1 MGSAVTTRREPVA
14 TGVAG
19 TARPLEA
26 ALIAQAARGDVGAFD
41 VVIRARLDR
50 LYRMAVAIL
59 RSEADARDAVQDAC
73 VKAWRELP
81 NLRDRDKF
89 DAWLAQILVN
99 DCRTSLRRRR
109 RTQVREIEVESAG
122 LDAARPGDAVR
133 TETDALPEVEAI
145 RRAFD
150 RLDGRTRSLLVMHYV
165 EERPMAE
172 IAAIAGS
179 PVGTIKWRM
188 SNARKAL
195 ERALEVERR

>member
-1 MGSAVTTRREPVA
+1 MYKRQD
-14 TGVAG
+14 
-19 TARPLEA
+19 
-26 ALIAQAARGDVGAFD
+26 IDAFD
-41 VVIRARLDR
+41 RVIRTRLDR
-50 LYRMAVAIL
+50 LFRMAVGIL

-99 DCRTSLRRRR
+99 HCRSALRHRR
-109 RTQVREIEVESAG
+109 RTQVREINVDVAG
-122 LDAARPGDAVR
+122 LDDGHPHDRRR
-133 TETDALPEVEAI
+133 TETDAVPEVEAI
-145 RRAFD
+145 RRAFE
-150 RLDGRTRSLLVMHYV
+150 RLDGSTRALLVMHYV

-195 ERALEVERR
+195 ERNLQVERR

>member
-1 MGSAVTTRREPVA
+1 MTTRHAPEA
-14 TGVAG
+14 TAVGDR
-19 TARPLEA
+19 TRPLDA
-26 ALIAQAARGDVGAFD
+26 ALIARAASGDVSAFD
-41 VVIRARLDR
+41 AVIRERLDR

-81 NLRDRDKF
+81 NLRDRDRF
-89 DAWLAQILVN
+89 DAWLSQILVN
-99 DCRTSLRRRR
+99 DCRSSLRRRR
-109 RTQVREIEVESAG
+109 RTQVREIEVDVAG
-122 LDAARPGDAVR
+122 LDASQPGDAPR
-133 TETDALPEVEAI
+133 TDTEALPEVEAI

-150 RLDGRTRSLLVMHYV
+150 RLDGATRSLLVMHYV

>member
-1 MGSAVTTRREPVA
+1 MVTGRPTA
-14 TGVAG
+14 STSDAG
-19 TARPLEA
+19 ADVSERDLPL
-26 ALIAQAARGDVGAFD
+26 LAQAARGDVYAFD
-41 VVIRARLDR
+41 TLIRGRLDR
-50 LYRMAVAIL
+50 LFRMAVAIL
-59 RSEADARDAVQDAC
+59 RSEADASDVVQETC

-81 NLRDRDKF
+81 NLRDRKRF

-99 DCRTSLRRRR
+99 GCRSSLRRRR
-109 RTQVREIEVESAG
+109 RAQVREIDVEAIG
-122 LDAARPGDAVR
+122 GDDGDQPGGALR

-150 RLDGRTRSLLVMHYV
+150 RLDGGTRALLVMHYV

>member
-1 MGSAVTTRREPVA
+1 VVTGRPTA
-14 TGVAG
+14 STSDAG
-19 TARPLEA
+19 ADVSERDLPL
-26 ALIAQAARGDVGAFD
+26 LAQAARGDVYAFD
-41 VVIRARLDR
+41 TLIRGRLDR
-50 LYRMAVAIL
+50 LFRMAVAIL
-59 RSEADARDAVQDAC
+59 RSEADASDVVQETC

-81 NLRDRDKF
+81 NLRDRKRF

-99 DCRTSLRRRR
+99 GCRSSLRRRR
-109 RTQVREIEVESAG
+109 RAQVREIDVEAIG
-122 LDAARPGDAVR
+122 GDDGDQPGGALR

-150 RLDGRTRSLLVMHYV
+150 RLDGGTRALLVMHYV